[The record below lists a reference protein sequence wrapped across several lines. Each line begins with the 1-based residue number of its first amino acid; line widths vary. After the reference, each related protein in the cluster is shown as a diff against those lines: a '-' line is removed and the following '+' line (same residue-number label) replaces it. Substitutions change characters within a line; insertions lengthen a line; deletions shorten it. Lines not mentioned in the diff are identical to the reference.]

1 MRSQPL
7 CAASRPVRK
16 TGERS
21 ILARLLLRNCYKA
34 VVATSLRAFRVV
46 AMTRRCFGWVLSATL
61 SLGSGSL
68 SAAPEECLGY
78 PDNPRVAA
86 CANHQ
91 YGYGPSAAGPRPRS
105 TPGTATP
112 ATAQPANRPVQAG
125 KDSELRTVVV
135 NRGPKPPPPPE
146 PEPPTFAVDRTML
159 TNTVVA
165 GAVGGSLLIL
175 VALGAWRWGSML
187 KKACPYCGTKM
198 SRSATSCRRCFRA
211 L

>member
-1 MRSQPL
+1 
-7 CAASRPVRK
+7 
-16 TGERS
+16 
-21 ILARLLLRNCYKA
+21 
-34 VVATSLRAFRVV
+34 
-46 AMTRRCFGWVLSATL
+46 MTRRAGLTWFAVASAVTL
-61 SLGSGSL
+61 ASGTVV
-68 SAAPEECLGY
+68 AAPQDCLSYG
-78 PDNPRVAA
+78 DNPRVAA
-86 CANHQ
+86 CANQ

-105 TPGTATP
+105 TP
-112 ATAQPANRPVQAG
+112 ATAQPTNRPVPAG

-135 NRGPKPPPPPE
+135 NRGPKPAPPPE

-165 GAVGGSLLIL
+165 GAIGGSLLVL
-175 VALGAWRWGSML
+175 VAFGAWRWGSTL

>member
-1 MRSQPL
+1 
-7 CAASRPVRK
+7 
-16 TGERS
+16 
-21 ILARLLLRNCYKA
+21 
-34 VVATSLRAFRVV
+34 
-46 AMTRRCFGWVLSATL
+46 MTRRCFGWVLSALL

-68 SAAPEECLGY
+68 SAAPDECLGY
-78 PDNPRVAA
+78 PDNPRVTA
-86 CANHQ
+86 CANR

-105 TPGTATP
+105 TPGTAQPGNQPVP
-112 ATAQPANRPVQAG
+112 AS
-125 KDSELRTVVV
+125 KDSELRTVAVS
-135 NRGPKPPPPPE
+135 RGPKPPPPPE

-159 TNTVVA
+159 TNTVVT

>member
-1 MRSQPL
+1 
-7 CAASRPVRK
+7 
-16 TGERS
+16 
-21 ILARLLLRNCYKA
+21 
-34 VVATSLRAFRVV
+34 
-46 AMTRRCFGWVLSATL
+46 MTRRCFGWVLSATL

-68 SAAPEECLGY
+68 SAAPAECLGY
-78 PDNPRVAA
+78 RDNPRVAA
-86 CANHQ
+86 CANQ

-105 TPGTATP
+105 TPGTAQPTNQPVP
-112 ATAQPANRPVQAG
+112 AA
-125 KDSELRTVVV
+125 KDSELRTVAV

-146 PEPPTFAVDRTML
+146 PEPQTFAVDRTML

-175 VALGAWRWGSML
+175 VALGAWRFGSML
-187 KKACPYCGTKM
+187 KKACPYCSTKM

>member
-1 MRSQPL
+1 MFCRWD
-7 CAASRPVRK
+7 
-16 TGERS
+16 
-21 ILARLLLRNCYKA
+21 KA
-34 VVATSLRAFRVV
+34 V

-61 SLGSGSL
+61 SLTSGSL

-86 CANHQ
+86 CANQ

-105 TPGTATP
+105 TSANASPAGGSVPTA
-112 ATAQPANRPVQAG
+112 
-125 KDSELRTVVV
+125 KDSELRTVAV
-135 NRGPKPPPPPE
+135 NRAPKPSPPAPE
-146 PEPPTFAVDRTML
+146 PGAPTFAIDRTML

-165 GAVGGSLLIL
+165 GAVGGLLLIL
-175 VALGAWRWGSML
+175 VSLGAWRWSSML
-187 KKACPYCGTKM
+187 KKACPYCSAKM